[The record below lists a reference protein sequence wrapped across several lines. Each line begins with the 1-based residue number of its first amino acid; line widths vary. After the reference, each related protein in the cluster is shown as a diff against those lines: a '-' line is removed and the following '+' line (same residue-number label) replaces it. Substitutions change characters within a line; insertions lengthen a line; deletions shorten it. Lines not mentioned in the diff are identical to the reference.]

1 MSTVRFAIAASVGL
15 ILATFAFGPLAS
27 QAPVRTGPAQTLD
40 SFDWL
45 AGSWVRQST
54 RGEIEERWVRVS
66 AETMEGIAIRNSAET
81 ARVTERLRL
90 EQFGSEVFYTAK
102 PPENSLP
109 TPFKLIEADGRRF
122 VFHNPDHDFPQT
134 ISYTR
139 IDEDGLLVR
148 IEGLDNGQ
156 VRGVDFRF
164 IRKPADPSPTPF

>member
-1 MSTVRFAIAASVGL
+1 
-15 ILATFAFGPLAS
+15 
-27 QAPVRTGPAQTLD
+27 
-40 SFDWL
+40 
-45 AGSWVRQST
+45 
-54 RGEIEERWVRVS
+54 
-66 AETMEGIAIRNSAET
+66 MEGIAIRNSGET

-102 PPENSLP
+102 PTENSLP

-164 IRKPADPSPTPF
+164 TRKPPDPSPTPF